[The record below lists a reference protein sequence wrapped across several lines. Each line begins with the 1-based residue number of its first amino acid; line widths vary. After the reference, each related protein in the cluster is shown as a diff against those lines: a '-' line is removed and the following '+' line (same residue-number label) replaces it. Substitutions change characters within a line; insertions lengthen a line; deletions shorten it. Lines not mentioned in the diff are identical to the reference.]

1 MKKYTIKTEKQP
13 YKKTS
18 NQSEMRSPTQERVFT
33 SSRSRAPPTSVQTNY
48 DGISETPETPP
59 VHQVNYSGS
68 SSSVSST
75 VGSSVAGGFLSEQE
89 RRASIKAIMTDTSF
103 TDEERRRS
111 IQQIMDGRR
120 RSSMNHL
127 RRSSTGYLST
137 GDRTQ
142 DETSVEEDATDQIS
156 PIPSPS
162 GNARRAF
169 KRSYSEPIRSTAI
182 KFDVL
187 NLQEEE
193 PETFPNVAYDIDG
206 KPTGDPKEFEI
217 NRPSCDHYERFC
229 SLISP
234 CCGMV
239 FGCRICHDEYDSLC
253 PPIFKVEL
261 DEIMSKNGTDP
272 SHVPQKI
279 KLKDGI
285 KAKHSRRGSMS
296 SIMSSI
302 SAMGDDLHHNFDR
315 FAVTEVICR
324 QCYTRQS
331 SKT

>member
-1 MKKYTIKTEKQP
+1 MSP
-13 YKKTS
+13 SHRRVATS
-18 NQSEMRSPTQERVFT
+18 P
-33 SSRSRAPPTSVQTNY
+33 RSRDPPASIQTDN
-48 DGISETPETPP
+48 DESSETSPQPP
-59 VHQVNYSGS
+59 VHQVHYSRS
-68 SSSVSST
+68 SST
-75 VGSSVAGGFLSEQE
+75 VSSAVEGSVADGFFSEQE
-89 RRASIKAIMTDTSF
+89 RRASIKAIMTDTSL
-103 TDEERRRS
+103 TEEERRRS
-111 IQQIMDGRR
+111 IQQVMDGRR
-120 RSSMNHL
+120 RASMNHL

-137 GDRTQ
+137 GERTQ
-142 DETSVEEDATDQIS
+142 DETSIEENGSDVVS
-156 PIPSPS
+156 PITTPV
-162 GNARRAF
+162 GNTRRPF
-169 KRSYSEPIRSTAI
+169 KRSHSEPIRSASI

-187 NLQEEE
+187 HLQEEEE

-206 KPTGDPKEFEI
+206 RPTGVPKEFEM
-217 NRPSCDHYERFC
+217 NRPKCDHYERNC

-239 FGCRICHDEYDSLC
+239 FGCRICHDECDNLC

-261 DEIMSKNGTDP
+261 DDIMPKNDSNL

-279 KLKDGI
+279 KLKDGM

-302 SAMGDDLHHNFDR
+302 SAMGDDVHHNIDR
-315 FAVTEVICR
+315 FSVVEVICR

>member
-1 MKKYTIKTEKQP
+1 MIP
-13 YKKTS
+13 IHGRVATS
-18 NQSEMRSPTQERVFT
+18 P
-33 SSRSRAPPTSVQTNY
+33 RSRYPPSSIQSDYDELSVTSPQ
-48 DGISETPETPP
+48 PP
-59 VHQVNYSGS
+59 VHQVNYSRS
-68 SSSVSST
+68 NSSVSST
-75 VGSSVAGGFLSEQE
+75 VEGSVLEGFLSEQE
-89 RRASIKAIMTDTSF
+89 RRASIKAIMTDISLTE
-103 TDEERRRS
+103 EERRRS

-137 GDRTQ
+137 GERTQ
-142 DETSVEEDATDQIS
+142 DETSTEEDGCDVVS
-156 PIPSPS
+156 PITTPV
-162 GNARRAF
+162 GNMRRAY
-169 KRSYSEPIRSTAI
+169 KRSHSEPIRSASI

-187 NLQEEE
+187 NIQEEE

-206 KPTGDPKEFEI
+206 RPTGDPKELEM
-217 NRPSCDHYERFC
+217 NRPNCDHYERNC

-239 FGCRICHDEYDSLC
+239 FGCRICHDECDDLC

-261 DEIMSKNGTDP
+261 DEIMSKNDSDP

-279 KLKDGI
+279 KLKDGM

-302 SAMGDDLHHNFDR
+302 SAMGDDVHHNIDR
-315 FAVTEVICR
+315 FSVVEVICR
-324 QCYTRQS
+324 QCYTLQS